1 MHAWVVPAMAV
12 VSLGPAAHTVEHII
26 FSQWSR
32 NGGALNTSAG
42 GAWPLQKINR
52 RSWALRLGNWIEGP
66 GPLKNWSIKRK

>member
-32 NGGALNTSAG
+32 NGGG
-42 GAWPLQKINR
+42 GGGGHSIHQQA
-52 RSWALRLGNWIEGP
+52 GP
-66 GPLKNWSIKRK
+66 GPFKKSIGEVGPSD